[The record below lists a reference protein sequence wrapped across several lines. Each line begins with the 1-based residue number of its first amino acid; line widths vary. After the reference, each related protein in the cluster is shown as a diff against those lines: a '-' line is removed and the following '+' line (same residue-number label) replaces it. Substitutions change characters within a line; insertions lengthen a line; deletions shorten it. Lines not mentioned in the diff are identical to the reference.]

1 MSTIAK
7 HGGGRIRIYIRVIAL
22 PGTVPHIRRYS
33 SCYSGVVTV
42 QYSDM
47 DSVALRYSTIHYIHT
62 VPVATVLLM
71 YYVFIIINY

>member
-47 DSVALRYSTIHYIHT
+47 DSVALRYSTISYIIFIRYSSNCT
-62 VPVATVLLM
+62 SD
-71 YYVFIIINY
+71 VFIIINY